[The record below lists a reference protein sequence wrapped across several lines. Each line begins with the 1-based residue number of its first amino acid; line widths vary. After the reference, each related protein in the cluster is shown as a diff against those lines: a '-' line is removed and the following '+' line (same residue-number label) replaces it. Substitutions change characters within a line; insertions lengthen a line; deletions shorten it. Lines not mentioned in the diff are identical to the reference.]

1 MLRILKIRPLQY
13 FLHFTFDFDTYYNP
27 IHAKNLQVFSLRMTV
42 KEEGEKKCN
51 LKKTKPISF
60 IYMSQHHLQMTS
72 AFLNNVFFS
81 TEVTENGTSH

>member
-42 KEEGEKKCN
+42 KEEGEKQCN
-51 LKKTKPISF
+51 LKNKA
-60 IYMSQHHLQMTS
+60 Y
-72 AFLNNVFFS
+72 
-81 TEVTENGTSH
+81 